1 MLSGLVKH
9 MIGRISSVIFKLLS
23 SPEAAP
29 PCRLQPA
36 DRGDCGEATLG
47 FREPEPSMTPRPGQ
61 NASHRRSRREGG
73 FSLIEQIV
81 AVGLVAVVVPSLA
94 LLLSSL
100 VRQASAAD
108 AEVAMLVLARS
119 QVESVKQQPYQTL
132 PGSYTLI
139 SPIPSEYSVNVTVA
153 LVKTYAYPFPDAGA
167 TLPDQIQ
174 LITVQVD
181 CLHCS
186 PPVGS
191 LILQEYKV
199 RR

>member
-1 MLSGLVKH
+1 
-9 MIGRISSVIFKLLS
+9 MIGRINAVILKMLS
-23 SPEAAP
+23 STETAP
-29 PCRLQPA
+29 AGRLNPA
-36 DRGDCGEATLG
+36 SREDYGEVGLE
-47 FREPEPSMTPRPGQ
+47 FREVESAVTTRSGRKTSQ
-61 NASHRRSRREGG
+61 RQSRREGG
-73 FSLIEQIV
+73 FSLLEQIV

-108 AEVAMLVLARS
+108 AEVAMLILARS
-119 QVESVKQQPYQTL
+119 QAESIKEQPYQTL

-139 SPIPSEYSVNVTVA
+139 STVPGQYSVNVTAA
-153 LVKTYAYPFPDAGA
+153 LVKSYAYPFPESGT

-181 CLHCS
+181 CIHCS

>member
-1 MLSGLVKH
+1 M
-9 MIGRISSVIFKLLS
+9 
-23 SPEAAP
+23 
-29 PCRLQPA
+29 
-36 DRGDCGEATLG
+36 
-47 FREPEPSMTPRPGQ
+47 
-61 NASHRRSRREGG
+61 
-73 FSLIEQIV
+73 

-108 AEVAMLVLARS
+108 AEVAMLTLARS
-119 QVESVKQQPYQTL
+119 QVESVKVQPYRTL

-139 SPIPSEYSVNVTVA
+139 SPIPSQYSVNVTAA
-153 LVKTYAYPFPDAGA
+153 LVKTYSYPFPDSGT

-181 CLHCS
+181 CLNCD

>member
-9 MIGRISSVIFKLLS
+9 MIGRISSVISKMVSFTDAA
-23 SPEAAP
+23 PAPGIEAA
-29 PCRLQPA
+29 A
-36 DRGDCGEATLG
+36 WGVCGEAALG
-47 FREPEPSMTPRPGQ
+47 FFEREPAMTPQPGRII
-61 NASHRRSRREGG
+61 SHRRSRREGG

-81 AVGLVAVVVPSLA
+81 AVALVALVVPSLA

-100 VRQASAAD
+100 VQQASAAD

-139 SPIPSEYSVNVTVA
+139 SPIPSQYSVNVTAA
-153 LVKTYAYPFPDAGA
+153 LVKSYVYPFPDSGV

-191 LILQEYKV
+191 LILQDYKV

>member
-1 MLSGLVKH
+1 M
-9 MIGRISSVIFKLLS
+9 
-23 SPEAAP
+23 
-29 PCRLQPA
+29 
-36 DRGDCGEATLG
+36 
-47 FREPEPSMTPRPGQ
+47 
-61 NASHRRSRREGG
+61 
-73 FSLIEQIV
+73 
-81 AVGLVAVVVPSLA
+81 AVGLVAVVVPSLT

-108 AEVAMLVLARS
+108 AEVEMLTLARS
-119 QVESVKQQPYQTL
+119 QLESVKEQPYKTLPHQTL
-132 PGSYTLI
+132 PRSYTLI
-139 SPIPSEYSVNVTVA
+139 NPKPKQFSVNVTAA
-153 LVKTYAYPFPDAGA
+153 LVKTYAYPFPGFED

-191 LILQEYKV
+191 LVLQEYKV

>member
-1 MLSGLVKH
+1 
-9 MIGRISSVIFKLLS
+9 MIRRISSLILKMLS
-23 SPEAAP
+23 SSDAAP
-29 PCRLQPA
+29 DGRLQPA
-36 DRGDCGEATLG
+36 ARGIFGGARLG
-47 FREPEPSMTPRPGQ
+47 FSEPGPAVTPRPVR
-61 NASHRRSRREGG
+61 NIPHRRSRREGG

-81 AVGLVAVVVPSLA
+81 AVGLVAAVVPSLA

-108 AEVAMLVLARS
+108 AEVAMLTLARS
-119 QVESVKQQPYQTL
+119 QIESVKEQPYQTL
-132 PGSYTLI
+132 PGAYALI
-139 SPIPSEYSVNVTVA
+139 PVPSQYSVNVTVA
-153 LVKTYAYPFPDAGA
+153 LVKTYVYPFPDSGA

>member
-1 MLSGLVKH
+1 
-9 MIGRISSVIFKLLS
+9 MIGRISSVIFKMLS
-23 SPEAAP
+23 STDAASAG
-29 PCRLQPA
+29 RLDQA
-36 DRGDCGEATLG
+36 ARGGCSEATLG
-47 FREPEPSMTPRPGQ
+47 FCEPESAVTRRPGH
-61 NASHRRSRREGG
+61 NTSHRRSRREGG

-81 AVGLVAVVVPSLA
+81 AVGLVAVVVPSLT

-100 VRQASAAD
+100 VRQASSAD
-108 AEVAMLVLARS
+108 AEVAMLTLARS
-119 QVESVKQQPYQTL
+119 QAESIKEQPYQTL

-139 SPIPSEYSVNVTVA
+139 SPIPSQYSVNVTAA
-153 LVKTYAYPFPDAGA
+153 LVKTYVYPFPDSGA
-167 TLPDQIQ
+167 TLPDRIQ

-181 CLHCS
+181 CPHCS

>member
-1 MLSGLVKH
+1 
-9 MIGRISSVIFKLLS
+9 
-23 SPEAAP
+23 
-29 PCRLQPA
+29 
-36 DRGDCGEATLG
+36 
-47 FREPEPSMTPRPGQ
+47 MTPRPGQ
-61 NASHRRSRREGG
+61 NISHRRSRREGG

-81 AVGLVAVVVPSLA
+81 AVGLVAAIVPSLA

-108 AEVAMLVLARS
+108 AEVAMLTLARS
-119 QVESVKQQPYQTL
+119 QVESIKQQPYQKA
-132 PGSYTLI
+132 PPSYTLI
-139 SPIPSEYSVNVTVA
+139 NPKPDEYSVNVTVA
-153 LVKTYAYPFPDAGA
+153 LVKTYAYPFPDARA

-191 LILQEYKV
+191 LLLQEYKV

>member
-1 MLSGLVKH
+1 MLSSTDAVSA
-9 MIGRISSVIFKLLS
+9 GRLE
-23 SPEAAP
+23 PAA
-29 PCRLQPA
+29 
-36 DRGDCGEATLG
+36 RGDCGKATLG
-47 FREPEPSMTPRPGQ
+47 FCETEAAATPRPGQ
-61 NASHRRSRREGG
+61 NPSHRRLRREGG

-81 AVGLVAVVVPSLA
+81 AVGLVAVVLPSLA
-94 LLLSSL
+94 LLLSNL

-108 AEVAMLVLARS
+108 AEVMMLTLARS
-119 QVESVKQQPYQTL
+119 QAESVKEQPYQTL

-139 SPIPSEYSVNVTVA
+139 SPIPSQYSVNVTAA
-153 LVKTYAYPFPDAGA
+153 LVKTYAYPLPNSGA

-181 CLHCS
+181 CPHCS

>member
-1 MLSGLVKH
+1 M
-9 MIGRISSVIFKLLS
+9 
-23 SPEAAP
+23 A
-29 PCRLQPA
+29 
-36 DRGDCGEATLG
+36 
-47 FREPEPSMTPRPGQ
+47 PRPGH
-61 NASHRRSRREGG
+61 NISHRKFGREGG

-108 AEVAMLVLARS
+108 AEVAMLTLARS
-119 QVESVKQQPYQTL
+119 QAESIKEQPYQTL
-132 PGSYTLI
+132 PRPYTLI
-139 SPIPSEYSVNVTVA
+139 SPIPSQYSVNVTTA
-153 LVKTYAYPFPDAGA
+153 LVKTYAYPFPNSG
-167 TLPDQIQ
+167 TKLPDQIQ

-181 CLHCS
+181 CPQCS